1 MSSALNPGTRSV
13 SIAAQNCCLSSAG
26 AISSAQ
32 VFGIA
37 RFEFFDT
44 YNNTL
49 ELAAPISE
57 HRSRLGT
64 VALGMG

>member
-1 MSSALNPGTRSV
+1 MSR
-13 SIAAQNCCLSSAG
+13 AG